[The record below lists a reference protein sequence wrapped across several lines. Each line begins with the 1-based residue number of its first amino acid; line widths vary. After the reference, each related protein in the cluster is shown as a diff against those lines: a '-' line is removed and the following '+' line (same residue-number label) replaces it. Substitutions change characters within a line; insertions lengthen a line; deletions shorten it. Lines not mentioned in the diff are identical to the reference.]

1 MPAKMHDKETL
12 DELRTLDIFREASD
26 RYGAA
31 RQGADCGLSHETQA
45 ICHAL
50 LVAADV
56 LRRTIIAT
64 YDAQLEATHYNP

>member
-1 MPAKMHDKETL
+1 MPEQMHDKETL

-26 RYGAA
+26 RHSGVAQ
-31 RQGADCGLSHETQA
+31 RSDGGLSQETQA

-56 LRRTIIAT
+56 VRRTIIAT